1 MDRKLAPGYEIHK
14 NVDLDRI
21 EIMFETIDIE
31 KQKNTE
37 KVENSGQNDW
47 KIDWKND

>member
-1 MDRKLAPGYEIHK
+1 LDRKLAPGYEIHK
-14 NVDLDRI
+14 NVDLDLI

-37 KVENSGQNDW
+37 NFKVENSGQNDW
-47 KIDWKND
+47 KND